1 MDHKFYQTDV
11 SQIDRG
17 TTTIFYLL
25 SIFAVQNNKDT
36 V

>member
-11 SQIDRG
+11 SQIEVQV
-17 TTTIFYLL
+17 F

-36 V
+36 E